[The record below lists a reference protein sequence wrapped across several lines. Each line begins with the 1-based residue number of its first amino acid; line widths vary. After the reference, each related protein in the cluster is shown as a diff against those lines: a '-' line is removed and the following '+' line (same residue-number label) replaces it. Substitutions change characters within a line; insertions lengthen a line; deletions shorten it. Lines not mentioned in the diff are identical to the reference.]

1 MDKYAKSG
9 VNIELEGNS
18 IKSLV
23 SELKTNLEGIFA
35 KYDYKYGKALGFSS
49 DGIGSKILCYQA
61 VGDYSNIGYDLVAM
75 NVNDLASEFIP
86 PLYFTDC
93 ISTNKPD
100 PKLSRELGKSLN
112 KACEMAKVIPAGGEF
127 ASLPDQ
133 IKEYTFDWI
142 GFVFGMEDEDKHRTY
157 IKKRNNLEP
166 DLILLGIKS
175 SGIHSNGLTLARRL
189 YEDGIMDL
197 YDKVPESDKT
207 LGEELTTKT
216 KIYSKLM
223 TELRDDVE
231 FFAHITG
238 GGFKNLIRVLPSNLY
253 AKLKISEVSPIFKL
267 IQEKLNV
274 SDAEMYSVF
283 NMGIGLVV
291 GVKEENKEEVISKI
305 EKENE
310 ICLDLGSL
318 EKGERKVVINDKI
331 ILRNYW

>member
-1 MDKYAKSG
+1 
-9 VNIELEGNS
+9 
-18 IKSLV
+18 
-23 SELKTNLEGIFA
+23 LEGIFA

-61 VGDYSNIGYDLVAM
+61 VRDFSKVGYDLVAM
-75 NVNDLASEFIP
+75 NVNDLACEFIP
-86 PLYFTDC
+86 PLYFVNC
-93 ISTNKPD
+93 LSTNKPD
-100 PKLSRELGKSLN
+100 SELSRKLGKSLN
-112 KACEMAKVIPAGGEF
+112 KACEKAKVIPAGGEF

-133 IKEYTFDWI
+133 IKEDAFDWV

-157 IKKRNNLEP
+157 IKKRNNLES

-189 YEDGIMDL
+189 YEDGIMNL
-197 YDKVPESDKT
+197 YDEVPESDKT
-207 LGEELTTKT
+207 LGEELTTPT
-216 KIYSKLM
+216 KIYSPLM

-253 AKLKISEVSPIFKL
+253 AKLKISEVDPIFKL

-274 SDAEMYSVF
+274 PEVEMYSVF

-291 GVKEENKEEVISKI
+291 GVKKEDKEEVISKI

-318 EKGERKVVINDKI
+318 EKGERKVVINDEI
-331 ILRNYW
+331 ILQNYW